1 MSYTVTAKRWEL
13 GWELHIDEIGV
24 VTQTRT
30 LANAAT
36 AAREVIAL
44 ALDID
49 DADVDSIDV
58 DIVPDIDGIPGLVA
72 AVKRDNEAA
81 AQAQRDAAEKQRRL
95 VQKMLAGGMH
105 GSEIAAVLKVSPQR
119 VSQLRAPAGI
129 EGKPN
134 HPREQANPNTA
145 IGRFIRGRA

>member
-13 GWELHIDEIGV
+13 GWELHIDEVGV
-24 VTQTRT
+24 TTQTRS
-30 LANAAT
+30 LANAPA
-36 AAREVIAL
+36 AAREAIAL

-49 DADVDSIDV
+49 DEDSIDV

-119 VSQLRAPAGI
+119 VSQLRPPAGI

-145 IGRFIRGRA
+145 MGRFIRGRA